1 MATLLC
7 RDVCYFFWL
16 GGVVFKKLFFSFI
29 LLFAGSSVLA
39 DSIAP
44 ASFSATLN
52 KGQSTTIRKVV
63 TINNEATTSL
73 IDVMFVLDN
82 TGSMNEPLT
91 SLRTNIDAAMAQT
104 AALGNVRWGIGHFED
119 VNPGWGSGIDQAWT
133 LALQPTDD
141 QAAVGA
147 AVNFPLGDGGDYPES
162 NLIGLQSAATQVN
175 WRPGS
180 ARFIVYVTDAPGH
193 DSGTTPSYPGPT
205 LQQTIDSLKAA
216 NIKVLAFTNNY
227 VAAVDQAQLITEATE
242 GSLDTSGLL
251 DWGGRVAANV
261 TVAASSYTTVSLGL
275 NNPPGV
281 GVTFAPVNHPAGPYD
296 RSVTRTFEF
305 DVTFTA
311 VDSGQYDF
319 TIDALLDGGVVAT
332 ENDSITVP
340 TVPTVP
346 VVNTVKPVPTV
357 GVFALAAGSLGIF
370 GMSGWIARRR
380 KNK

>member
-1 MATLLC
+1 MY
-7 RDVCYFFWL
+7 VNFWH
-16 GGVVFKKLFFSFI
+16 GVFVFKKLFLSFI

-52 KGQSTTIRKVV
+52 KGESATIRKVV
-63 TINNEATTSL
+63 TINDEATTSL

-82 TGSMNEPLT
+82 TGSMEGPLT

-104 AALGNVRWGIGHFED
+104 ASLGNVRWGVGHFED

-133 LALQPTDD
+133 LALQPTND

-147 AVNFPLGDGGDYPES
+147 AVNFPLGYGGDYPES

-193 DSGTTPSYPGPT
+193 DSDTTPSYPGPT

-216 NIKVLAFTNNY
+216 NIKVLAFTSNDFE
-227 VAAVDQAQLITEATE
+227 AVEQAQLITEATD

-251 DWGGRVAANV
+251 DWGGRVAAKV

-275 NNPPGV
+275 NNPTSV
-281 GVTFAPVNHPAGPYD
+281 GVTFTPVNHPAGPYD

-340 TVPTVP
+340 TVP
-346 VVNTVKPVPTV
+346 VVSTVKPVPTV
-357 GVFALAAGSLGIF
+357 GVFALVAGSLGIF
-370 GMSGWIARRR
+370 GMSGCIARRR

>member
-1 MATLLC
+1 MIE
-7 RDVCYFFWL
+7 V
-16 GGVVFKKLFFSFI
+16 GGAMFKKLFFSFI

-44 ASFSATLN
+44 ASFSTTLT

-63 TINNEATTSL
+63 TINDEATTSL
-73 IDVMFVLDN
+73 VDVMFVLDN
-82 TGSMNEPLT
+82 TGSMGAALT
-91 SLRTNIDAAMAQT
+91 SLRTNIDAAMVQT
-104 AALGNVRWGIGHFED
+104 ASLGNVRWGVGHFED

-147 AVNFPLGDGGDYPES
+147 AVNFPLGFGGDTPES
-162 NLIGLQSAATQVN
+162 NLIGLQSAATEVN

-193 DSGTTPSYPGPT
+193 DPDTTPGYPGPT
-205 LQQTIDSLKAA
+205 LQQTIDSLIAA
-216 NIKVLAFTNNY
+216 NIKVLAFTNTDFQ
-227 VAAVDQAQLITEATE
+227 AVEQAQLIADATN
-242 GSLDTSGLL
+242 GNLDTSGLI

-261 TVAASSYTTVSLGL
+261 TVAASTYTTVSLGL
-275 NNPPGV
+275 NNPAGV
-281 GVTFAPVNHPAGPYD
+281 GVIFAPVNHPAGPYD

-319 TIDALLDGGVVAT
+319 TIDALVDGGVVAT

-340 TVPTVP
+340 AEP
-346 VVNTVKPVPTV
+346 VVSTVKAVPTV
-357 GVFALAAGSLGIF
+357 GMFAMAAGSLGIF
-370 GMSGWIARRR
+370 GMSGFLARRR